1 MAKTAAL
8 GRGLGA
14 LLSEIDEAYQNELP
28 TRAGVDELLL
38 SKIRPNPYQPRKHF
52 DPESLAELS
61 ESIKTYGLLQ
71 PIVVKEDIDGY
82 VIIAGERRFRA
93 SKLAKLKTI
102 KAIVVSVNDE
112 QMRQHALIENIQRD
126 ELNAID
132 LAQAYQELIDVHQLT
147 HEQLSSTVHK
157 SRTQITNTLRLLQ
170 LGEKGRKAIV
180 EGKISAG
187 HAKIIVGV
195 SEKEQALLIDSI
207 VGQKLSVREVEKMV
221 KNMKTFDHHP
231 LSHSDP
237 LSALDF
243 ENLQHYLNKIGL
255 KTSKKGSKLIIDF
268 KDNNQIDAFLS
279 TLIGIKHSV

>member
-28 TRAGVDELLL
+28 SRAGVDEILL

-102 KAIVVSVNDE
+102 KAIVVSVSDE

-147 HEQLSSTVHK
+147 HEQLSLTVHK
-157 SRTQITNTLRLLQ
+157 SRAQITNTLRLLQ
-170 LGEKGRKAIV
+170 LGEKGRKAIL

-187 HAKIIVGV
+187 HAKSIVGL

-207 VGQKLSVREVEKMV
+207 VGQKLSVRDVEKMV
-221 KNMKTFDHHP
+221 KNMKKP
-231 LSHSDP
+231 ERISP
-237 LSALDF
+237 ALLESSIDLHF
-243 ENLQHYLNKIGL
+243 EKLQSRLAQIGL

-268 KDNNQIDAFLS
+268 RDNDQIDAFLS
-279 TLIGIKHSV
+279 TLLG